1 MLLQIKY
8 NEITYDTTFENYT
21 MLTGNVVSLGMGGII
36 CLVVSL
42 IAPEDY
48 DFISM
53 KQIKMLDDDVGGSK
67 GFTQVSTHILSDRV
81 KACKQVSHFTTCLE
95 CLQSKRDS
103 SSIECMKKLRC

>member
-1 MLLQIKY
+1 
-8 NEITYDTTFENYT
+8 

-67 GFTQVSTHILSDRV
+67 GFTQVSTYTL
-81 KACKQVSHFTTCLE
+81 
-95 CLQSKRDS
+95 
-103 SSIECMKKLRC
+103 